1 MNYYHIACKYVT
13 PIFRICYNYRVIGA
27 ENLRRAAQNGR
38 VVVCTTH
45 SSDLGG
51 MIVGMAVSMILN
63 TEPYVVVNSI
73 FRKKHLTNF
82 FLRKMNVVWIMGN
95 DVLGNYP
102 ALKKIRD
109 LLINGATKAIIIAP
123 QGIYNRPDLRDVRFR
138 QGFAIPCLQAAKA
151 GTAVYVVPALDVGA
165 TYKGM
170 PPPGRRI
177 AAVFGHPMEVNRH
190 TERTGLTRAVERSVR
205 ELMTAY
211 VSLFGACFLFAY
223 IYAHC

>member
-1 MNYYHIACKYVT
+1 
-13 PIFRICYNYRVIGA
+13 
-27 ENLRRAAQNGR
+27 
-38 VVVCTTH
+38 
-45 SSDLGG
+45 

-95 DVLGNYP
+95 DVLGNY
-102 ALKKIRD
+102 
-109 LLINGATKAIIIAP
+109 
-123 QGIYNRPDLRDVRFR
+123 
-138 QGFAIPCLQAAKA
+138 
-151 GTAVYVVPALDVGA
+151 PALDVGA